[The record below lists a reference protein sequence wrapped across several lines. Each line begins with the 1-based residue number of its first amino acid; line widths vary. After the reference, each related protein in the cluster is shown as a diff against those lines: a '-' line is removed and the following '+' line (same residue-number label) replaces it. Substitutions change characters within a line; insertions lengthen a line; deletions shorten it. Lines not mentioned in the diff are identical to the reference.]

1 MQVAVCRI
9 VLHLPQNRSLKGKR
23 RIVQSVMGRLRSRFN
38 VAVAEVEDNDL
49 WQQAVLGV
57 SCVSN
62 NGHVAQEVLAQVAA
76 FVQGEE
82 GEYQLVDYQV
92 EVIPSL

>member
-1 MQVAVCRI
+1 
-9 VLHLPQNRSLKGKR
+9 
-23 RIVQSVMGRLRSRFN
+23 MGRIQSRFH

-57 SCVSN
+57 VCVSN
-62 NGHVAQEVLAQVAA
+62 NSRQAQEVLSQVVA
-76 FVQGEE
+76 FVQGAE
-82 GEYQLVDYQV
+82 GEYQLMDYQI

>member
-1 MQVAVCRI
+1 MQVAVCRV
-9 VLHLPQNRSLKGKR
+9 VLHLPLNHSLKGKR
-23 RIVQSVMGRLRSRFN
+23 RIVHSVMGRLRSRFN

-62 NGHVAQEVLAQVAA
+62 NGHLAQEVLSQVVA
-76 FVQGEE
+76 FVQTGE

>member
-49 WQQAVLGV
+49 WQQAVIGV

-62 NGHVAQEVLAQVAA
+62 SGHLAQEVLSQVVT

-82 GEYQLVDYQV
+82 GEYQLVDYQA